1 MFYKALNK
9 KLVCNPPLT
18 TAYLPTDLLNL
29 PIHSAYKVWHHL
41 VIFNKHHLH
50 PSVASPHCFV
60 SKPDASICLVT
71 YPTKS
76 FRRTKDLVLAKAVM
90 YCKCHNVIR
99 QAFRLVV
106 CVHACFCKFF
116 FCRASQRE
124 CRVLF
129 KMFLQ
134 HDTVLKINIRFT

>member
-9 KLVCNPPLT
+9 KLVCTPPLT

-50 PSVASPHCFV
+50 PSFASLHCFG

-76 FRRTKDLVLAKAVM
+76 FRRTNDLALAKAVM
-90 YCKCHNVIR
+90 YCKGHKASFSACC
-99 QAFRLVV
+99 V
-106 CVHACFCKFF
+106 CTRVSVSFSFAGLRRGNAEFF
-116 FCRASQRE
+116 SKCS
-124 CRVLF
+124 CSTIL
-129 KMFLQ
+129 
-134 HDTVLKINIRFT
+134 N